1 MNRKKIGKKLTE
13 EKKKVVDE
21 IKVKARKY
29 KSAYINDHQELK
41 QCKSKL
47 AILEKQLKI
56 FKERLQEEK
65 EAKHIFSLPGSNPDF
80 KGNIREAHIRIVS
93 GK

>member
-29 KSAYINDHQELK
+29 KSEYINDH
-41 QCKSKL
+41 
-47 AILEKQLKI
+47 
-56 FKERLQEEK
+56 
-65 EAKHIFSLPGSNPDF
+65 
-80 KGNIREAHIRIVS
+80 
-93 GK
+93 